1 MLLQKIEIIATIFC
15 STTVLHVSS
24 MRSILLLMDK
34 LAYHTANWDSTITFR
49 NLIDEYSYDKRWEN
63 FGMNLLIGYPVD
75 KPTTPREQQ
84 FLPDYLAKA
93 ITSATIAQ
101 DGKNTSL

>member
-1 MLLQKIEIIATIFC
+1 
-15 STTVLHVSS
+15 
-24 MRSILLLMDK
+24 
-34 LAYHTANWDSTITFR
+34 
-49 NLIDEYSYDKRWEN
+49 
-63 FGMNLLIGYPVD
+63 MNLLIGYPVD

-101 DGKNTSL
+101 DGKNTLISVESKNVANTTSDSKSIFITHFLNTFLAHYFYLHLFCLLLI